1 MHDIAMQN
9 ICITLHNLFG
19 FLAFFIAV
27 QFPRGSVLVTE
38 VDRYLANYV
47 IKSFS
52 SNDWL
57 SCTLACQDDTTCVS
71 YNYDM
76 NTGFCEL
83 NNEGIQTQFVQ
94 TDLLFTKRGVVFHQI
109 RPAKNTPLPRT
120 VDAASQC
127 DCRCRSESAC
137 RPGDVAISSLP
148 VSCKEIWEKSRIRV
162 DGSFFIRA
170 KSPTRYAHV
179 FCHMTP
185 IPGCGDG
192 GWTLVMKI
200 DGNKQTFKYDSAYW
214 GNTDTY
220 NESAGTS
227 LKEEETKL
235 SSFWSTPFRR
245 LCLGMKDALGKT
257 SWISLK
263 HNASSLR
270 DVISNGTHRGTNL
283 TVTEWKSLLNN
294 SKIGEGC
301 TLQGFNTDIPSLPAS
316 GKARIGIIGFRESLD
331 CDSGSASSRIG
342 FGTGGGWRGMQPS
355 NSCGNEWE
363 GDLSKKA
370 FGYIFVQ

>member
-109 RPAKNTPLPRT
+109 RVRLYTSFVFLQH
-120 VDAASQC
+120 SQ
-127 DCRCRSESAC
+127 RK
-137 RPGDVAISSLP
+137 LQ
-148 VSCKEIWEKSRIRV
+148 
-162 DGSFFIRA
+162 
-170 KSPTRYAHV
+170 
-179 FCHMTP
+179 
-185 IPGCGDG
+185 
-192 GWTLVMKI
+192 LV
-200 DGNKQTFKYDSAYW
+200 
-214 GNTDTY
+214 
-220 NESAGTS
+220 
-227 LKEEETKL
+227 
-235 SSFWSTPFRR
+235 
-245 LCLGMKDALGKT
+245 
-257 SWISLK
+257 
-263 HNASSLR
+263 
-270 DVISNGTHRGTNL
+270 
-283 TVTEWKSLLNN
+283 
-294 SKIGEGC
+294 
-301 TLQGFNTDIPSLPAS
+301 
-316 GKARIGIIGFRESLD
+316 
-331 CDSGSASSRIG
+331 SASNFIVHV
-342 FGTGGGWRGMQPS
+342 M
-355 NSCGNEWE
+355 
-363 GDLSKKA
+363 L
-370 FGYIFVQ
+370 Y